1 MRVKAEQQTEE
12 LNRMNEDF
20 KKMREFEIE
29 KMKLTH
35 KENLNN
41 IQILAEKEVQSKMSL
56 AEKTVQNEN
65 DRLQSDIDAQRSEF
79 KFLL

>member
-41 IQILAEKEVQSKMSL
+41 I
-56 AEKTVQNEN
+56 
-65 DRLQSDIDAQRSEF
+65 
-79 KFLL
+79 